1 MPAVGIEADVRVVVA
16 GRDHAAGEEPRLRR
30 STVGLPG
37 QLRAGRRG
45 GLLSA
50 DAAERLS
57 SAWRALWRLHAA
69 TRLLTERPLDMEEI
83 GRGGQAFLL
92 REAGVT
98 DADQLSQEVARHV
111 ADARAL
117 IEADMPATGD

>member
-1 MPAVGIEADVRVVVA
+1 MIRPAPCSLAQA
-16 GRDHAAGEEPRLRR
+16 CALRTGDPAR
-30 STVGLPG
+30 STLA